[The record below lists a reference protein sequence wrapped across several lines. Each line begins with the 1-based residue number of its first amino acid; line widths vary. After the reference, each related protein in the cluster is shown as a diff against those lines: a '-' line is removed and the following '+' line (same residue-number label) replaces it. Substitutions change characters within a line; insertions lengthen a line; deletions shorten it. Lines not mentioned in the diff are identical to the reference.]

1 MHFFSKGHAA
11 LQITALQILTDIL
24 TQHGSHL
31 LESNPPLLKVYLK
44 ALKNGSKGPEVQAA
58 TTVAVCKL
66 LLGRVI
72 QDSDA
77 ANDLLKTLIVAYFD
91 PSTQSNQGVRQTLSY
106 FLPVYSYSRKENQDR
121 MRSVAVDALHVLY
134 NVHEG
139 LDDEDEDIE
148 MVSLSVIGAHLVD
161 WTDPRKCYVPGNSMS
176 IADEGS
182 KKAING
188 DVHLDL
194 ASDILD
200 RMNNATSKFVHGP
213 SIQSAYVLT
222 TMKKRKRRFSRLS
235 SGKYMFPRRPQK
247 TRSAHFMTKF
257 ASPSRISSLLMPRV
271 EMLC

>member
-66 LLGRVI
+66 ILGRVI

-77 ANDLLKTLIVAYFD
+77 ANDLLKTLIVSYFD

-121 MRSVAVDALHVLY
+121 MRSVAVDALHALY
-134 NVHEG
+134 NIHEG

-148 MVSLSVIGAHLVD
+148 MVGLSVIGAHLVD

-176 IADEGS
+176 IADEGA
-182 KKAING
+182 KKAVNG

-194 ASDILD
+194 ASDILE
-200 RMNNATSKFVHGP
+200 RMNNATSMFIP
-213 SIQSAYVLT
+213 SPNIFSVWTLT
-222 TMKKRKRRFSRLS
+222 TTQRKRRKSLRPS
-235 SGKYMFPRRPQK
+235 SGRYTFPRHRQK
-247 TRSAHFMTKF
+247 TRSARCTTRF
-257 ASPSRISSLLMPRV
+257 ASPSRIS
-271 EMLC
+271 